1 LKKEKDMVDE
11 SLTVR
16 MTLLHDHTN
25 RGAITMSFLAGTL
38 SQFWLSIQGTLFPW
52 LEEELGALSE
62 RQKQLVSILELIS
75 IESFIVTSRGF
86 AGRPQEDRRAI
97 ARAFVAKAFYNM
109 STTRQLL
116 ERLESDAK
124 LRRLCG
130 WERQSELPSEAT
142 FSRAFSEFSQSQL
155 PAQVH
160 EAVIAKYE
168 APRLVGHISRDATEI
183 EVRERAAEKVKK
195 LPLPTKKRGR
205 PKKGAAV
212 LPKPLTRLQRQQS
225 MSLEEMLNDLPRVC
239 DRGKK
244 LDSKGY
250 PEYWVGYKL
259 HLDVADGQIPIS
271 CILTSASL
279 HDSQVAL
286 PLATITAQR
295 VTSLYDL
302 MDSAYDAEIIRE
314 HSRSLG
320 HEPIIDHCRRWSEK
334 REFAP
339 HQAIRFRERSAVER
353 VYGRLKE
360 EFGGRMTRVR
370 GPAKVMTSLMFGV
383 VVLTADQLLRLVV

>member
-1 LKKEKDMVDE
+1 
-11 SLTVR
+11 
-16 MTLLHDHTN
+16 
-25 RGAITMSFLAGTL
+25 MSFLEGTL
-38 SQFWLSIQGTLFPW
+38 SQVWLTIQGTLFPW
-52 LEEELGALSE
+52 LEEELGELSE
-62 RQKQLVSILELIS
+62 KQKQLVSILELLR
-75 IESFIVTSRGF
+75 IESFITRSRGY

-116 ERLESDAK
+116 ERLESDAR

-142 FSRAFSEFSQSQL
+142 FSRAFSEFSESQL
-155 PAQVH
+155 TQQVQA
-160 EAVIAKYE
+160 AVIEKYE
-168 APRLVGHISRDATEI
+168 APRLVGHISRDSTEI
-183 EVRERAAEKVKK
+183 EVRERAAEKGKK
-195 LPLPTKKRGR
+195 APALPKKKRGR
-205 PKKGAAV
+205 PKKGEAA
-212 LPKPLTRLQRQQS
+212 LPKLLTRLQRQQN
-225 MSLEEMLNDLPRVC
+225 MSLEEMIADLPWVC

-244 LDSKGY
+244 LNSKGY
-250 PEYWVGYKL
+250 PEHWVGYKL

-286 PLATITAQR
+286 PLATMTARR
-295 VTSLYDL
+295 VTNLYDL
-302 MDSAYDAEIIRE
+302 MDSAYDAQIIRE

-339 HQAIRFRERSAVER
+339 HQELRFRERSAVER

-360 EFGGRMTRVR
+360 EFGGRMVRVR

-383 VVLTADQLLRLVV
+383 VVLTADQLLRLVI